1 MYYESTSYR
10 SKCVLFVI
18 VMRAKKVSVFPPHCS
33 SFYFH
38 FYLHIHF
45 YISSSSW
52 YWMLYSAWHVIQIK
66 FILCTHFFLWHLV
79 VCFASPS
86 RKSNSLI
93 YIFKCWW
100 KTIKAYFVFA
110 QSWDEK
116 SQQVKVLTHHC
127 CRNH

>member
-1 MYYESTSYR
+1 MCFVCHCDASEESFRFPTS
-10 SKCVLFVI
+10 LL
-18 VMRAKKVSVFPPHCS
+18 CS

-45 YISSSSW
+45 YISSSSSSW

-79 VCFASPS
+79 VCSSSPS

-93 YIFKCWW
+93 YIFKWWW
-100 KTIKAYFVFA
+100 KTIKAYFFVFIFLISYNLMRWKITA
-110 QSWDEK
+110 SK
-116 SQQVKVLTHHC
+116 STYTSLMLP
-127 CRNH
+127 